1 MLAHLE
7 SPGNPSSAVIAS
19 PDLRTALLVQRDGT
33 LRLADTRRG
42 RLGAVLRTPDD
53 GLAAIAW
60 SPDSST
66 LAIAFDQS
74 TVLWRIDDTGFPQR
88 IARVH
93 SYGEA
98 DTDLSWRTSVVFS
111 PDSRH
116 VAVAQEH
123 LGVATMFDAGTG
135 RQLRAFRLA
144 PGQTMSAAAFTP
156 DGRTLAAAVA
166 NTTVVGDGRVVFF
179 DTDTGTVRRQ
189 LTLHSVPR
197 GIAYTNGGRRFV
209 TLHVDRASTETAD
222 GASNLQIWDTASLRA
237 VGEPLEFPAGADSVS
252 ASPDGRRVVNGSDAG
267 FAVVWD
273 LDPAHWA
280 TVACNIAGRS
290 LTEAEWSRY
299 LPGHAYAPACNA

>member
-1 MLAHLE
+1 M
-7 SPGNPSSAVIAS
+7 G
-19 PDLRTALLVQRDGT
+19 
-33 LRLADTRRG
+33 
-42 RLGAVLRTPDD
+42 D
-53 GLAAIAW
+53 GL
-60 SPDSST
+60 
-66 LAIAFDQS
+66 
-74 TVLWRIDDTGFPQR
+74 
-88 IARVH
+88 
-93 SYGEA
+93 
-98 DTDLSWRTSVVFS
+98 
-111 PDSRH
+111 
-116 VAVAQEH
+116 
-123 LGVATMFDAGTG
+123 
-135 RQLRAFRLA
+135 
-144 PGQTMSAAAFTP
+144 
-156 DGRTLAAAVA
+156 
-166 NTTVVGDGRVVFF
+166 VVFF

-252 ASPDGRRVVNGSDAG
+252 ASPDGRRVVTGSDAG

-299 LPGHAYAPACNA
+299 LPGRAYAPACNA